1 MKTFTALALAALLI
15 SSPLAYAGEGQ
26 GKGRH
31 QQRAAHMQ
39 EKFGVTDEQLAEMR
53 RIRQEGGSREEI
65 RQVLTEDQRRQ
76 MKEWREN
83 NPRGGH
89 SVGGDSR
96 GTPGGAE
103 EP

>member
-1 MKTFTALALAALLI
+1 MKTFTSLALAAVLI
-15 SSPLAYAGEGQ
+15 SSPFASASEGQ

-39 EKFGVTDEQLAEMR
+39 EKFGVTDEQLAEMH

-83 NPRGGH
+83 NPGGRHSGGGH
-89 SVGGDSR
+89 SR
-96 GTPGGAE
+96 GAPGGAE
-103 EP
+103 EQ

>member
-1 MKTFTALALAALLI
+1 MKTFTSLALAALI
-15 SSPLAYAGEGQ
+15 IASPLASAGEGQ

-89 SVGGDSR
+89 PR
-96 GTPGGAE
+96 GAPGGAGE
-103 EP
+103 E